1 MELKSRRA
9 LRTGTVNNLVL
20 MIRWADCPFP
30 VVSDLANNIT
40 GLPSVEVCA
49 RLLNSS
55 KTMHVQN
62 IVTGAWQQ
70 ESVQRLV

>member
-1 MELKSRRA
+1 MEKSRRA
-9 LRTGTVNNLVL
+9 MQTGTVNNLVL

-49 RLLNSS
+49 RFQTAANNACPGYSYRRMAARNSARR
-55 KTMHVQN
+55 V
-62 IVTGAWQQ
+62 
-70 ESVQRLV
+70 L